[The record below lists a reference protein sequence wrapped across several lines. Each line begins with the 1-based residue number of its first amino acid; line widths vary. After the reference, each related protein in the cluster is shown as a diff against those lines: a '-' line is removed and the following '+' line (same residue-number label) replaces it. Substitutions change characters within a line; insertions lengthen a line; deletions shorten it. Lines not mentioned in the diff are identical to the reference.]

1 MCDKYLHLINEPVNQ
16 GKKNYRK
23 YLVAQISV
31 IEKRPKQFSQSEI
44 NRIKYRLKKSVVMS
58 KYAEIYDRII

>member
-1 MCDKYLHLINEPVNQ
+1 MCNKYLQLINEPVNQ

-31 IEKRPKQFSQSEI
+31 IQKRPKQFSQSEI
-44 NRIKYRLKKSVVMS
+44 NRIQHRLKKSVVMS
-58 KYAEIYDRII
+58 KYAEIYDRIV